1 MAFWAD
7 RGLGV
12 GCGRSVSRL
21 SFWLLFLLD
30 GAYRALLI
38 FGVMLLAGR
47 IAPVI
52 SVVVFYW
59 VERIAP
65 VRVWVWRAWW
75 CSGGLVLFFPLVAR
89 GVCFFF

>member
-1 MAFWAD
+1 VGGAYRALHS
-7 RGLGV
+7 GL
-12 GCGRSVSRL
+12 
-21 SFWLLFLLD
+21 LLG

-52 SVVVFYW
+52 SVVVFDW

-65 VRVWVWRAWW
+65 VRVWVWLAWW
-75 CSGGLVLFFPLVAR
+75 CSGGLVLFFRLVAR
-89 GVCFFF
+89 VLFLLEVRWLADIFDF